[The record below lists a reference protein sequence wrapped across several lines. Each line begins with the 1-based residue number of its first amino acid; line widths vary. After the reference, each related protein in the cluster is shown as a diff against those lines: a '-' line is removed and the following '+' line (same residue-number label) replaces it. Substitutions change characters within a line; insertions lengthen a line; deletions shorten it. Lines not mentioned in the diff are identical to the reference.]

1 MIVIVSV
8 SEIVIM
14 SVIRTMTDRNWGDRD
29 RDRDRGCDR
38 DGDRDH
44 GR

>member
-1 MIVIVSV
+1 MIVIVSVIV

-14 SVIRTMTDRNWGDRD
+14 SVIVTMTDRNWG
-29 RDRDRGCDR
+29 DRDRGCDR